1 MPTLEAIIEFLDHLA
16 PTRLAEEWDNVGLL
30 VGDRGGDVGRL
41 MACLTIT
48 PATAAEAVAAQAE
61 LIVTHHP
68 FPFRPLRR
76 LTADTPTGRML
87 LELIGAGIAVYSPHT
102 AFDSAAEGI
111 NQRLA
116 EGLGLEG
123 VAPLVPDEEGL
134 GSGRC
139 GRLGQPL
146 RLGRLIERVK
156 QFLCLKRVQYVGQL
170 DGAVGSVAVACGSA
184 AELIEPALERGCE
197 AMLVGEARFHACLEA
212 EAAGLALIL
221 PGHFASERF
230 AVECLAGVLAE
241 RFPEL
246 EVWASREEKDPIGW
260 A

>member
-1 MPTLEAIIEFLDHLA
+1 MPTLEAIIEFLDHFA

-48 PATAAEAVAAQAE
+48 PATAAEAVAAQAD

-123 VAPLVPDEEGL
+123 VEPLVPDEEGL
-134 GSGRC
+134 GSGRW

-146 RLGRLIERVK
+146 PLGRLIERVK
-156 QFLCLKRVQYVGQL
+156 QFLSLKRVQYVGRL
-170 DGAVGSVAVACGSA
+170 EGTVGSVAVACGSA
-184 AELIEPALERGCE
+184 AELIEPALERGCK

-212 EAAGLALIL
+212 EASGLALIL

-241 RFPEL
+241 QFPEL